1 MLEPGSELLLVAR
14 AGSEGRHLGEECG
27 GCAPA
32 RWRPAPIPPLWLKG
46 SSPPVLPEWP
56 AVNDLLT
63 LPQAER
69 LELPALIQKLDR

>member
-1 MLEPGSELLLVAR
+1 
-14 AGSEGRHLGEECG
+14 
-27 GCAPA
+27 
-32 RWRPAPIPPLWLKG
+32 LKG